1 MKNLKISVKLLIAFG
16 TILIATLA
24 LGITAL
30 VSIQT
35 LDKIAE
41 EYATRSI
48 PSINY
53 LWTARRAV
61 QATEKM
67 ALEATIVMTPE
78 ELEATENSMLEERSS
93 LDQALKDLLAVSP
106 QYQTQVDS
114 IQAELANVDRKSVV

>member
-41 EYATRSI
+41 EYATASI

-53 LWTARRAV
+53 LWTRFRQQRRWPW
-61 QATEKM
+61 KP
-67 ALEATIVMTPE
+67 L
-78 ELEATENSMLEERSS
+78 S
-93 LDQALKDLLAVSP
+93 
-106 QYQTQVDS
+106 
-114 IQAELANVDRKSVV
+114 